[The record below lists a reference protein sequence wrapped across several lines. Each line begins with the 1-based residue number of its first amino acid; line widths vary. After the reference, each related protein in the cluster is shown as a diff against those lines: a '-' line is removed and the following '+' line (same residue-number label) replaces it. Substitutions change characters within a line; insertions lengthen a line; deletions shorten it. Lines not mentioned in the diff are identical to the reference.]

1 MSSGNW
7 QVLWSPS
14 QQDKFITFG
23 NEICLYKVTGSQES
37 PPKAAGIR
45 NQVIQLSDDTYASL
59 VSVLTD
65 IQYLKCV
72 AWYPSSEP
80 ENLIAVGQANGR
92 VLVTCI
98 GSENNTSNFGIS
110 REFVPRHSRQCNSLA
125 WNPVKNNLLAAGL
138 DKVRNDVSLLV
149 WDIKIQLSVRDSG
162 NQEKRHSGVPGGK
175 QSPVT
180 VGAGYQGD
188 PSAMANRPLAELSTS
203 DPTLSMAWSLHDH
216 NMLICGQAQKF
227 LRVFDIRDATRP
239 HNATVTKAVN
249 GVCVDP
255 HFEHRIA
262 SFSEGPPG
270 VMCIWDDRY
279 FEKPLMIMN
288 QLNPVTAI
296 AWSPTRSG
304 LLATIGKESPIVQLY
319 DIQHASVGSPAY
331 GVVYETEPSFIER
344 SVQPSRAAVSSFS
357 WHPTQ
362 ENHMLTISPSG
373 HIQDCTIF
381 ERISVA
387 WAPSSHLTW
396 GCGKHLLECSQQPVE
411 SYVEEDISVKMKK
424 RAFAGYGI
432 EHQQMQDIAK
442 IVADDPKLVK
452 LWSWISRVK
461 NLREQEKTKSIKYE
475 GIKSIIEGENSA
487 GAVCARVRNDSYQEQ
502 RLVAPMYFSDERKLA
517 LSLCGWDFKSAG
529 KPLSEFLEEL
539 QTSGQQERAA
549 AVALFNNKIRDAIK
563 ILSSDRLRDNS
574 MGGTG
579 TCTLNVVAMALSGYT
594 EEKKTLWR
602 DMCRS
607 LCGQMENPY
616 LRAAFSFLTAEA
628 DHFDGILAEEGIEI
642 EDRVAFACKYLP
654 EKKLSQFLEN
664 LSIRMSNAGDLDGI
678 LLTGISLD
686 GINLLEKYVNK
697 TTDVQTASLVIVNC
711 VPHIPGEVS
720 KDARVLSWIENYRN
734 LLDMWRLWHQR
745 SLFDIHRNLKDS
757 TQKPPQQ
764 VFVSCN
770 FCGNNIL
777 TNMLSTASRPR
788 KFAQYSNPSNRT
800 KIMACPVCRKPLPRC
815 ALCLVH
821 MGTSSS
827 LSQKPAIQDPNAEK
841 PSNVRSVNPF
851 NNWFTWCQSCRH
863 GGHSN
868 HVVDWFKE
876 HTECP
881 VTGCS
886 CHCMNLDSVAMAMPN
901 SDVLTSA

>member
-396 GCGKHLLECSQQPVE
+396 GCGKHLLECSQQPAE
-411 SYVEEDISVKMKK
+411 SYVEQDISVKMKK

-452 LWSWISRVK
+452 LWSWIS
-461 NLREQEKTKSIKYE
+461 
-475 GIKSIIEGENSA
+475 
-487 GAVCARVRNDSYQEQ
+487 
-502 RLVAPMYFSDERKLA
+502 
-517 LSLCGWDFKSAG
+517 
-529 KPLSEFLEEL
+529 
-539 QTSGQQERAA
+539 
-549 AVALFNNKIRDAIK
+549 
-563 ILSSDRLRDNS
+563 
-574 MGGTG
+574 
-579 TCTLNVVAMALSGYT
+579 
-594 EEKKTLWR
+594 
-602 DMCRS
+602 
-607 LCGQMENPY
+607 
-616 LRAAFSFLTAEA
+616 
-628 DHFDGILAEEGIEI
+628 
-642 EDRVAFACKYLP
+642 
-654 EKKLSQFLEN
+654 
-664 LSIRMSNAGDLDGI
+664 
-678 LLTGISLD
+678 
-686 GINLLEKYVNK
+686 
-697 TTDVQTASLVIVNC
+697 
-711 VPHIPGEVS
+711 HIFF
-720 KDARVLSWIENYRN
+720 I
-734 LLDMWRLWHQR
+734 
-745 SLFDIHRNLKDS
+745 
-757 TQKPPQQ
+757 
-764 VFVSCN
+764 C
-770 FCGNNIL
+770 
-777 TNMLSTASRPR
+777 
-788 KFAQYSNPSNRT
+788 
-800 KIMACPVCRKPLPRC
+800 
-815 ALCLVH
+815 
-821 MGTSSS
+821 
-827 LSQKPAIQDPNAEK
+827 
-841 PSNVRSVNPF
+841 
-851 NNWFTWCQSCRH
+851 WF
-863 GGHSN
+863 
-868 HVVDWFKE
+868 
-876 HTECP
+876 
-881 VTGCS
+881 
-886 CHCMNLDSVAMAMPN
+886 
-901 SDVLTSA
+901 